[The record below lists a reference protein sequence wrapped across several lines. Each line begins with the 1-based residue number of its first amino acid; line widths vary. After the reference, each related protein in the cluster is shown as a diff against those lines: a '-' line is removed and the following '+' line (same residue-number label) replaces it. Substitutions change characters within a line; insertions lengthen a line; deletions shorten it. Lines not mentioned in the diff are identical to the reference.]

1 MDELLKAIG
10 PEGIDL
16 VKERNNPP
24 KALEVILQAFL
35 SPGDRE
41 SLLGDFNEM
50 YDRILKEGG
59 IIRARFWYVFHIIKL
74 IPVYVE
80 NKIYWSAA
88 MFRNYLKIALRNLKK
103 HKGYSII
110 NMAGLTIG
118 LTAFILIFLYVRYE
132 LSYDRFHKNAGD
144 IYRVFMHQKGNV
156 WKGSDMFNIG
166 PPALAAALKED
177 YPEIINAVRMYR
189 YQTSDII
196 TIEEKTFKVNHVLYA
211 EPEFLEMFS
220 FPLKKG
226 DPESALKDPTTM
238 LITEKASKNYFGSED
253 PIGQSIAITFANGE
267 IRSFQINGV
276 LENVPDNSHVK
287 FDFLV
292 PFQNVL
298 SNSRTDT
305 SDWRFNWVTTY
316 IQFIP
321 NTDIEE
327 FEKKL
332 ISFNEKHSRTFHI
345 QPMTD
350 IHLHGHLNNEF
361 EVNSDI
367 KYIKIFSAVA
377 VFVLLIACF
386 NYMNLSTAHS
396 IKRAREVGLRKVM
409 GADKRSI
416 IKQFLGES
424 FLSTAFA
431 FIVSIFLVNIML
443 PSFNVFL
450 NRKIVFNVFGDLTLL
465 CSLFLFL
472 LVTALISGSFPAFH
486 LSSFQ
491 PVRTLKGVFKSGSK
505 GRAFFRNTLVV
516 TQFVITTVLI
526 ISTVVIFR
534 QMHFIQNQ
542 NLGFVQEHIIDIPL
556 IRNLSDNFEAFKNEL
571 SNNSKISE
579 FTHSDSPVKVSSQSS
594 AEWEGKED
602 KEYNPV
608 YMARVDHSFID
619 FYGIEIIEGRKFLKD
634 MATDDTAFILN
645 ETAVKNFNLEDPIGK
660 KFSVMPFEGTIVGVM
675 KDFYF
680 LSLHLPMAP
689 LALSIEPA
697 FNLSIKVNTKDSNLK
712 QILSFL
718 EDKYKQFFPGY
729 PFEYSFLDENIKR
742 MYDAEKKQ
750 GIIFNYFTFVAI
762 FIACL
767 GLYGL
772 TLNMTEQRTK
782 EIGIRKVLGSRVS
795 GIALMLSKE
804 SLILVFI
811 ANLIAWPLA
820 FYTMKTWLQSF
831 AYRINIGIGTF
842 VLSSALALVIALLSI
857 THQSVKAAVANPVD
871 SLRYE

>member
-1 MDELLKAIG
+1 MKQPQSRLPKFGDWLLKLLARY
-10 PEGIDL
+10 D
-16 VKERNNPP
+16 VNPH
-24 KALEVILQAFL
+24 L
-35 SPGDRE
+35 R
-41 SLLGDFNEM
+41 GDFDEEFSLI
-50 YDRILKEGG
+50 YETKGFVK
-59 IIRARFWYVFHIIKL
+59 AWFWYWTHLLRSLPFFIRDIL
-74 IPVYVE
+74 
-80 NKIYWSAA
+80 YWRFI
-88 MFRNYLKIALRNLKK
+88 MFKNYLKIALRNLKR

-156 WKGSDMFNIG
+156 WKGSDMYNSG
-166 PPALAAALKED
+166 PPGLAAALKED
-177 YPEIINAVRMYR
+177 YPEIINAVRMYQR
-189 YQTSDII
+189 SSGEVI
-196 TIEEKTFKVNHVLYA
+196 TIEEKNFKVYHVLYA

-226 DPESALKDPTTM
+226 NPKSALKDPTTM
-238 LITEKASKNYFGSED
+238 LITEKASENYFGSKD
-253 PIGQSIAITFANGE
+253 PLGQSIAITFPNRE

-292 PFQNVL
+292 PFQNLL

-305 SDWRFNWVTTY
+305 SDWRFNFVKTY

-332 ISFNEKHSRTFHI
+332 ISFNEKHSGTFPRTFHI
-345 QPMTD
+345 QPLTD

-367 KYIKIFSAVA
+367 KYIYIFSAVA

-396 IKRAREVGLRKVM
+396 VKRAREVGLRKVM

-450 NRKIVFNVFGDLTLL
+450 NRKIVFNVFGDPTLL

-516 TQFVITTVLI
+516 TQFVITTVMI

-556 IRNLSDNFEAFKNEL
+556 VRNLKDNFEAFKNEL
-571 SNNSKISE
+571 SQYSKISDI
-579 FTHSDSPVKVSSQSS
+579 TLSVSPANVRNLSF

-602 KEYNPV
+602 DE
-608 YMARVDHSFID
+608 ARNIYKAAVDHSFID

-634 MATDDTAFILN
+634 MVTDDTAFILN
-645 ETAVKNFNLEDPIGK
+645 ETAVNNFNLEDPIGK

-697 FNLSIKVNTKDSNLK
+697 FNLSIKVNTKDSDLQ
-712 QILSFL
+712 QIFALV

-750 GIIFNYFTFVAI
+750 GKIFNYFTFVAI

-772 TLNMTEQRTK
+772 ALNMTEQRTK

-795 GIALMLSKE
+795 GVVLMLSKE

-820 FYTMKTWLQSF
+820 FYAMNTWLQNF
-831 AYRINIGIGTF
+831 AYRINIGIGIF
-842 VLSSALALVIALLSI
+842 ALSSALALIIAMLSI
-857 THQSVKAAVANPVD
+857 AHQSVKAATANPID

>member
-1 MDELLKAIG
+1 M
-10 PEGIDL
+10 
-16 VKERNNPP
+16 
-24 KALEVILQAFL
+24 
-35 SPGDRE
+35 
-41 SLLGDFNEM
+41 
-50 YDRILKEGG
+50 
-59 IIRARFWYVFHIIKL
+59 
-74 IPVYVE
+74 
-80 NKIYWSAA
+80 
-88 MFRNYLKIALRNLKK
+88 KK

-118 LTAFILIFLYVRYE
+118 LTAFILIFLYIRYE

-144 IYRVFMHQKGNV
+144 IYRVFMHQRGSV
-156 WKGSDMFNIG
+156 WQGTDLWNIG

-177 YPEIINAVRMYR
+177 YPEIINAVRMYQ
-189 YQTSDII
+189 YQMGDII
-196 TIEEKTFKVNHVLYA
+196 TIGEKTFKVNHVLYA

-226 DPESALKDPTTM
+226 VPESALKDLTTM
-238 LITEKASKNYFGSED
+238 LITEKASENYFGSED

-267 IRSFQINGV
+267 IRSLQINGV
-276 LENVPDNSHVK
+276 LENVPNNSHVK

-292 PFQNVL
+292 PFQNLL
-298 SNSRTDT
+298 SVFQIDS
-305 SDWRFNWVTTY
+305 SEWRENFVRTY
-316 IQFIP
+316 IKFIP
-321 NTDIEE
+321 NTNIEE
-327 FEKKL
+327 FKEKL
-332 ISFNEKHSRTFHI
+332 INFNEKHSRTFHI
-345 QPMTD
+345 QPLTD

-367 KYIKIFSAVA
+367 KYIYIFSAVA

-396 IKRAREVGLRKVM
+396 VKRAREVGLRKVM

-491 PVRTLKGVFKSGSK
+491 PVRTLKDVFKSGSK

-542 NLGFVQEHIIDIPL
+542 NLGFDQEHIINIPL
-556 IRNLSDNFEAFKNEL
+556 VRNLQDNFEAFKNEL
-571 SNNSKISE
+571 SHNSKISE
-579 FTHSDSPVKVSSQSS
+579 FTHSESPIKVIALTS
-594 AEWEGKED
+594 ADWEGRGD
-602 KEYNPV
+602 KEYSLI
-608 YMARVDHSFID
+608 YRARVDHHFID

-634 MATDDTAFILN
+634 MGTDDTAFILN

-660 KFSVMPFEGTIVGVM
+660 KFSVRPFEGTIVGVM

-689 LALSIEPA
+689 LALSIVDPA
-697 FNLSIKVNTKDSNLK
+697 LNLSIKTKDSNLREV
-712 QILSFL
+712 LSFL

-795 GIALMLSKE
+795 GIMLMLSKE

-820 FYTMKTWLQSF
+820 FYTMNTWLQSF

-842 VLSSALALVIALLSI
+842 VLSSALALIIALLSI

>member
-1 MDELLKAIG
+1 MKKSSPSIPRFLLCLVRDKKNHESLIGDYEETFYYFGTTYGYGKARIWYWCQ
-10 PEGIDL
+10 
-16 VKERNNPP
+16 VF
-24 KALEVILQAFL
+24 KALPFFI
-35 SPGDRE
+35 SN
-41 SLLGDFNEM
+41 S
-50 YDRILKEGG
+50 
-59 IIRARFWYVFHIIKL
+59 IRWRLV
-74 IPVYVE
+74 
-80 NKIYWSAA
+80 
-88 MFRNYLKIALRNLKK
+88 MFKNYLKIALRNIKR

-156 WKGSDMFNIG
+156 WKGTDMWNIG
-166 PPALAAALKED
+166 PPALAAALMED
-177 YPEIINAVRMYR
+177 YPEIINAVRMYQR
-189 YQTSDII
+189 SSGEVI
-196 TIEEKTFKVNHVLYA
+196 TIGEKNFKVYHVLYA

-226 DPESALKDPTTM
+226 NPKSALKDPTTM
-238 LITEKASKNYFGSED
+238 LITEKASENYFGSKD
-253 PIGQSIAITFANGE
+253 PLGQSIAITFPNGE

-292 PFQNVL
+292 PFQNLL

-305 SDWRFNWVTTY
+305 SDWRFNFVKTY

-345 QPMTD
+345 RTFHIQPLTD

-367 KYIKIFSAVA
+367 KYIYIFSAVA

-396 IKRAREVGLRKVM
+396 VKRAREIGLRKVM

-491 PVRTLKGVFKSGSK
+491 PVRTLKDVFKSGSK

-556 IRNLSDNFEAFKNEL
+556 VRNLKDNFEAFKNEL
-571 SNNSKISE
+571 SQYSKISDI
-579 FTHSDSPVKVSSQSS
+579 TLSVSPANVRNFSF

-602 KEYNPV
+602 DE
-608 YMARVDHSFID
+608 ARSIYKAAVDHSFID

-645 ETAVKNFNLEDPIGK
+645 ETAVNNFNLEDPIGK

-697 FNLSIKVNTKDSNLK
+697 FNLSIKVNTKDSDLQ
-712 QILSFL
+712 QILAFV

-772 TLNMTEQRTK
+772 ALNMTEQRTK

-795 GIALMLSKE
+795 GIVLMLSKE
-804 SLILVFI
+804 SLTLVFI

-820 FYTMKTWLQSF
+820 FYTMNTWLQSF
-831 AYRINIGIGTF
+831 AYRINIGIGIF
-842 VLSSALALVIALLSI
+842 VLSSALALIIAMLSI
-857 THQSVKAAVANPVD
+857 THQSIKAAVANPVD

>member
-1 MDELLKAIG
+1 
-10 PEGIDL
+10 
-16 VKERNNPP
+16 
-24 KALEVILQAFL
+24 
-35 SPGDRE
+35 
-41 SLLGDFNEM
+41 M
-50 YDRILKEGG
+50 Y
-59 IIRARFWYVFHIIKL
+59 
-74 IPVYVE
+74 
-80 NKIYWSAA
+80 NS
-88 MFRNYLKIALRNLKK
+88 
-103 HKGYSII
+103 
-110 NMAGLTIG
+110 
-118 LTAFILIFLYVRYE
+118 
-132 LSYDRFHKNAGD
+132 
-144 IYRVFMHQKGNV
+144 
-156 WKGSDMFNIG
+156 G
-166 PPALAAALKED
+166 PPGLAAALKED
-177 YPEIINAVRMYR
+177 YPEIINAVRMYQR
-189 YQTSDII
+189 SSGEVI
-196 TIEEKTFKVNHVLYA
+196 TIEEKNFKVYHVLYA

-226 DPESALKDPTTM
+226 NPKSALKDPTTM
-238 LITEKASKNYFGSED
+238 LITEKASENYFGSKD
-253 PIGQSIAITFANGE
+253 PLGQSIAITFPNRE

-292 PFQNVL
+292 PFQNLL

-305 SDWRFNWVTTY
+305 SDWRFNFVKTY

-332 ISFNEKHSRTFHI
+332 ISFNEKHSGTFPRTFHI
-345 QPMTD
+345 QPLTD

-367 KYIKIFSAVA
+367 KYIYIFSAVA

-396 IKRAREVGLRKVM
+396 VKRAREVGLRKVM

-450 NRKIVFNVFGDLTLL
+450 NRKIVFNVFGDPTLL

-516 TQFVITTVLI
+516 TQFVITTVMI

-556 IRNLSDNFEAFKNEL
+556 VRNLKDNFEAFKNEL
-571 SNNSKISE
+571 SQYSKISDI
-579 FTHSDSPVKVSSQSS
+579 TLSVSPANVRNLSF

-602 KEYNPV
+602 DE
-608 YMARVDHSFID
+608 ARNIYKAAVDHSFID

-634 MATDDTAFILN
+634 MVTDDTAFILN
-645 ETAVKNFNLEDPIGK
+645 ETAVNNFNLEDPIGK

-697 FNLSIKVNTKDSNLK
+697 FNLSIKVNTKDSDLQ
-712 QILSFL
+712 QIFALV

-750 GIIFNYFTFVAI
+750 GKIFNYFTFVAI

-772 TLNMTEQRTK
+772 ALNMTEQRTK

-795 GIALMLSKE
+795 GVVLMLSKE

-820 FYTMKTWLQSF
+820 FYAMNTWLQNF

-842 VLSSALALVIALLSI
+842 ALSSALALIIAMLSI
-857 THQSVKAAVANPVD
+857 AHQSVKAATANPID